1 MYQELEM
8 WKMWIA
14 KQKVT
19 NVNKVTVVNNE
30 VSSNTK

>member
-14 KQKVT
+14 KQKAIAV
-19 NVNKVTVVNNE
+19 KE
-30 VSSNTK
+30 ASSNTTNV